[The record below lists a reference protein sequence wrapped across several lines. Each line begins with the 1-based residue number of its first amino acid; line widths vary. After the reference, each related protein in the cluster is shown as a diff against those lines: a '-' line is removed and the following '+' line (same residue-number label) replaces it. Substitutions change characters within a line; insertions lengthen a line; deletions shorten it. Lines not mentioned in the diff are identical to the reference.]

1 VKVESYFLLFLAAF
15 GGVCAFVFWAVGLGD
30 LYRTI
35 TSGGTI
41 MLVAVGL
48 LGLLP
53 GSYYFWWS
61 RRMTPRAEDDPHAD
75 RSAGAG
81 VVAVFPSS
89 SIWPFVIGVAALL
102 VVLSMVFGFW
112 TAIVGFFLA
121 IAGVIGVIRESRHG
135 GLA

>member
-1 VKVESYFLLFLAAF
+1 
-15 GGVCAFVFWAVGLGD
+15 
-30 LYRTI
+30 
-35 TSGGTI
+35 

-53 GSYYFWWS
+53 GSYYLWWS

-89 SIWPFVIGVAALL
+89 SIWPFVLGMGALL
-102 VVLSMVFGFW
+102 VCRWRWVDFGFW
-112 TAIVGFFLA
+112 SAIVQASSWRFPQA
-121 IAGVIGVIRESRHG
+121 IGVICESRHG
-135 GLA
+135 GLGATLSLGLRPEAASDAAPRT

>member
-1 VKVESYFLLFLAAF
+1 MKDESYFLLFLAAF
-15 GGVCAFVFWAVGLGD
+15 GGLCAFLFWAVGLGAA
-30 LYRTI
+30 YRTI

-53 GSYYFWWS
+53 GGYYFWWS
-61 RRMTPRAEDDPHAD
+61 RRMTPRAEDNPHAEPGE
-75 RSAGAG
+75 GAG

-89 SIWPFVIGVAALL
+89 SIWPFVIGMGALMVCL
-102 VVLSMVFGFW
+102 ALVFGFW
-112 TAIVGFFLA
+112 TAIVGFFLV
-121 IAGVIGVIRESRHG
+121 IAAVIGVIRESRHG